1 MVHHNQN
8 WFAQAER
15 DLEHAV
21 LSQKETVWV
30 LNQPSM
36 ATIDS

>member
-1 MVHHNQN
+1 MAHHNQN
-8 WFAQAER
+8 RFAQTER
-15 DLEHAV
+15 NLEHAV
-21 LSQKETVWV
+21 ATQKETVWV